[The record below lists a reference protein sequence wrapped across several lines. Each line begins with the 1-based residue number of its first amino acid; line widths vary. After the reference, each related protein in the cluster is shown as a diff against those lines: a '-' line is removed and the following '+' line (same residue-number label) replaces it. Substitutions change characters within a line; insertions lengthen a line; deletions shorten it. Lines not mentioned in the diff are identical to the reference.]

1 LQTLILA
8 VLELAWQGSDLGFCC
23 IKGTQ
28 SEQMHQFDVRIDH
41 GVSA

>member
-1 LQTLILA
+1 MM
-8 VLELAWQGSDLGFCC
+8 EFPGGSFSEPQSHFEWFWC

-28 SEQMHQFDVRIDH
+28 SEETHQFDVRIDH